1 MISPHHFEDYVLS
14 QRSTCWPIIQKVM
27 SEKSS
32 IDMLLDQNSKDG
44 QVERFQR
51 LGSQD
56 FPAKVRD
63 KNVPENMKLVLN
75 KKFQNANALFIKIKA
90 N

>member
-1 MISPHHFEDYVLS
+1 
-14 QRSTCWPIIQKVM
+14 
-27 SEKSS
+27 
-32 IDMLLDQNSKDG
+32 MLLDQNSKDG

>member
-1 MISPHHFEDYVLS
+1 
-14 QRSTCWPIIQKVM
+14 M

-32 IDMLLDQNSKDG
+32 IDMLLDQSSKDG
-44 QVERFQR
+44 QVELGR

-56 FPAKVRD
+56 FPAKIGD
-63 KNVPENMKLVLN
+63 KNVAENMKLVLK
-75 KKFQNANALFIKIKA
+75 KKFQNVNALFIKIKA

>member
-1 MISPHHFEDYVLS
+1 
-14 QRSTCWPIIQKVM
+14 M

-32 IDMLLDQNSKDG
+32 IDMLLDQNRKDG

-75 KKFQNANALFIKIKA
+75 KKFQNENALFIKIKA